1 MNSPSTFSIK
11 KANTWGSLATGS
23 PKSFIRES
31 IESSCRNSVI
41 RVERFFAV
49 LDLSRL
55 MLSKLAPI
63 ATACGIKILLE
74 NL

>member
-49 LDLSRL
+49 LDL
-55 MLSKLAPI
+55 
-63 ATACGIKILLE
+63 
-74 NL
+74 